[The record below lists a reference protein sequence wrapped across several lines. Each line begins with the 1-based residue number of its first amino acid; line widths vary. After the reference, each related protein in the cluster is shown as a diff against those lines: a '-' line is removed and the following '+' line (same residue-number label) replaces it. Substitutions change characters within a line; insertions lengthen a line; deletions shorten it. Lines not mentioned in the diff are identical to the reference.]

1 MRGVDMKV
9 GVCSIAWKEQLP
21 IIEVLDTAAR
31 IGFDGVELW
40 GRPPHTPEKYDEDY
54 VTKLRKAFD
63 ERDLIPSMFGSYVY
77 AGTSD
82 FEKQM
87 DLAIKNTL
95 GLGTDLCRIWAD
107 KISSADADAKTWE
120 RVVAD
125 MKMICKEGRRHGL
138 VFAIERH
145 NRTLADSLDSTIA
158 LVERV
163 GAENLAINYQVWRD
177 RDPESIAR
185 EIRTLGDLIVNV
197 HTSNPSRQPSEE
209 RGLATSREEDVDY
222 AKLVEELKAINFDRF
237 VEVEFTRRGRD
248 GELDLEAKEK
258 ELKKDCQFLRKMTR

>member
-1 MRGVDMKV
+1 MKV

-21 IIEVLDTAAR
+21 MIEVLDAATR

-54 VTKLRKAFD
+54 LRKLSRAFD
-63 ERDLIPSMFGSYVY
+63 ERDLIPSMFGSYVR

-95 GLGTDLCRIWAD
+95 GLGTDLCRIWAG
-107 KISSADADAKTWE
+107 KISSADADAKTRD
-120 RVVAD
+120 RVVLD
-125 MKMICKEGRRHGL
+125 MKMICKEGRKYGL

-145 NRTLADSLDSTIA
+145 NQTLADSLDSTVD

-185 EIRTLGDLIVNV
+185 EIRTLDDLIVNV
-197 HTSNPSRQPSEE
+197 HTSNPSSQPSGK
-209 RGLATSREEDVDY
+209 RDPATLGSEAVDY
-222 AKLVEELKAINFDRF
+222 AKLVRELEATSFGSF
-237 VEVEFTRRGRD
+237 VEVEFTKRGRS
-248 GELDLEAKEK
+248 GELDLEAKER
-258 ELKKDCQFLRKMTR
+258 ELKKDYEFLRKITS